1 MEYEIL
7 DSTSDV
13 QEVSFED
20 FVECWVK
27 SQTRGYNQHNPVV
40 YDNYLAL
47 SSPLPNKT
55 GFHYTLIYDCKN
67 SDTDNPYKCLYEMF
81 NEYLIH
87 YEKWVREDERYN
99 IVELIKNI
107 DKKGKEK

>member
-1 MEYEIL
+1 MEYEKL

-13 QEVSFED
+13 KEVSFED

-55 GFHYTLIYDCKN
+55 GFHYTLIYDCE
-67 SDTDNPYKCLYEMF
+67 DENPYKVLYEMQG
-81 NEYLIH
+81 EYLIH

-99 IVELIKNI
+99 IVELIKKNTS
-107 DKKGKEK
+107 KKN

>member
-1 MEYEIL
+1 MNKNKEYEKL
-7 DSTSDV
+7 DSTRDV

-20 FVECWVK
+20 FVVCWVK
-27 SQTRGYNQHNPVV
+27 SQTRDYNQHNPVV

-55 GFHYTLIYDCKN
+55 GFHYTLIYDCE
-67 SDTDNPYKCLYEMF
+67 DENPYKVLYEMF

-99 IVELIKNI
+99 IIELIKKI
-107 DKKGKEK
+107 